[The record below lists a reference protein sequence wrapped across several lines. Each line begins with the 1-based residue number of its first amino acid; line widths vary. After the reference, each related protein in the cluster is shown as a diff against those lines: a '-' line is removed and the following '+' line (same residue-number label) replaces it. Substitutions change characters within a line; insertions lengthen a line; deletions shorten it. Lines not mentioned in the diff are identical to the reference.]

1 MLDNTQ
7 HRMKEL
13 VCLNFRPGITWKE
26 RKQVIG
32 KYIPANID
40 PWFYKLADI
49 YLPFTQPIMAQ
60 PSPNPPH
67 VLKKPPLPPL
77 HSKGKQWVTHN
88 QFIHKS
94 LPQVGIILRVQNPL
108 LQRSRHHSHVRRHI
122 QALLT
127 HQGPKS

>member
-49 YLPFTQPIMAQ
+49 YLPFTQPKKET
-60 PSPNPPH
+60 PP
-67 VLKKPPLPPL
+67 VIKKKGSGGRGKKPKTILIRIRTPVLPPL
-77 HSKGKQWVTHN
+77 T
-88 QFIHKS
+88 
-94 LPQVGIILRVQNPL
+94 L
-108 LQRSRHHSHVRRHI
+108 
-122 QALLT
+122 
-127 HQGPKS
+127 

>member
-40 PWFYKLADI
+40 PWQETKNNTNKNSYSRT
-49 YLPFTQPIMAQ
+49 PPI
-60 PSPNPPH
+60 
-67 VLKKPPLPPL
+67 
-77 HSKGKQWVTHN
+77 
-88 QFIHKS
+88 
-94 LPQVGIILRVQNPL
+94 NPL
-108 LQRSRHHSHVRRHI
+108 EPKPVSKSKYNVQYWQFNPLGMALQI
-122 QALLT
+122 F
-127 HQGPKS
+127 